1 MDAAEEAAKKV
12 QELLKPGSL
21 MAQILYMSP
30 PMRHGM
36 WQFVRRIAL
45 HRGQR
50 VDGEPQD
57 VPIGY
62 HKNDSDLQG
71 PPSYTMYSA
80 LGLFEKQQESI
91 RDHADQIAKEI
102 AKDMAGANP
111 AADFEKN
118 YKAAYDEASARM
130 NAYLRQPHEVPKTY
144 DLYTLIGLGML
155 GLMIF
160 GAYKL
165 VSLL

>member
-1 MDAAEEAAKKV
+1 M
-12 QELLKPGSL
+12 
-21 MAQILYMSP
+21 
-30 PMRHGM
+30 
-36 WQFVRRIAL
+36 
-45 HRGQR
+45 
-50 VDGEPQD
+50 
-57 VPIGY
+57 
-62 HKNDSDLQG
+62 
-71 PPSYTMYSA
+71 
-80 LGLFEKQQESI
+80 
-91 RDHADQIAKEI
+91 
-102 AKDMAGANP
+102 
-111 AADFEKN
+111 N